1 MASLD
6 DFDDDNEQVTAE
18 LGNLGLTAAGFDYF
32 NLDEPI
38 ELCIGKIG
46 SHVKFKSSEI
56 VKLLCCQVLNVPYQS
71 LYGTLEFYRNR
82 PLQALINR
90 KDVTFEQL
98 DRNVLSRTLDAIA
111 EFGPEKL
118 FLRCS
123 AKVAEKLGLKVE
135 SVHLDSTSF
144 HYSGEPRIE
153 DGCNI
158 VLDQGYSRDN
168 HPELGQ
174 INELMLCD
182 ELSKLPIFETCVSG
196 HVSDKT
202 SFRNVITDYWD
213 SIKAQFKDLRYLTG
227 DSALCTS
234 PIAKAAK
241 EHGIKM
247 VTRIPDKNDE
257 ATACR
262 KMLKAHPEELVPVDE
277 NNPEGTK
284 AMWCGEGKLGDET
297 VKKLLVQNELLY
309 STKKRTITKRAE
321 KELDKVNS
329 QLKKLWTQPCKC
341 KADAEQELKKIT
353 AKLKL
358 VKLTDAGIGYE
369 EVQKYT
375 HKGRHGKDEQ
385 KVTVAVKVRAE
396 VELDDTAIEQKIKED
411 TYYVICTN
419 DVERNWTMAELI
431 GVYKKQSVVERN
443 WRCLKDKKL
452 LINAIY
458 LELPSRIN
466 ALMWIMTTALLIYT
480 ATEYLMRKKMQEQK
494 LTIPSPDHK
503 VQLEKPSLMRLYQYI
518 GNSGIVL
525 QCNRSTGKVS
535 VLGLPT
541 EVKLVLI
548 AMGDEWCRYYLKS
561 YYLDK
566 AF

>member
-71 LYGTLEFYRNR
+71 LYGTQEFYRNR

-118 FLRCS
+118 LLRCS

-241 EHGIKM
+241 EHGIK
-247 VTRIPDKNDE
+247 
-257 ATACR
+257 
-262 KMLKAHPEELVPVDE
+262 
-277 NNPEGTK
+277 
-284 AMWCGEGKLGDET
+284 W
-297 VKKLLVQNELLY
+297 
-309 STKKRTITKRAE
+309 
-321 KELDKVNS
+321 
-329 QLKKLWTQPCKC
+329 
-341 KADAEQELKKIT
+341 
-353 AKLKL
+353 
-358 VKLTDAGIGYE
+358 
-369 EVQKYT
+369 
-375 HKGRHGKDEQ
+375 
-385 KVTVAVKVRAE
+385 
-396 VELDDTAIEQKIKED
+396 
-411 TYYVICTN
+411 
-419 DVERNWTMAELI
+419 
-431 GVYKKQSVVERN
+431 
-443 WRCLKDKKL
+443 
-452 LINAIY
+452 
-458 LELPSRIN
+458 
-466 ALMWIMTTALLIYT
+466 
-480 ATEYLMRKKMQEQK
+480 
-494 LTIPSPDHK
+494 
-503 VQLEKPSLMRLYQYI
+503 
-518 GNSGIVL
+518 
-525 QCNRSTGKVS
+525 
-535 VLGLPT
+535 
-541 EVKLVLI
+541 
-548 AMGDEWCRYYLKS
+548 
-561 YYLDK
+561 
-566 AF
+566 